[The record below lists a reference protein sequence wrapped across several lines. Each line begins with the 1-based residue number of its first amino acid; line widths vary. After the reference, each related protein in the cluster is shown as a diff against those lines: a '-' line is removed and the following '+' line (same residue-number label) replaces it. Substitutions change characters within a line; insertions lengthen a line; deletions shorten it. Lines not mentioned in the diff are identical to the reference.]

1 MTNNQGT
8 MRIGE
13 VHAILRRDVPDIE
26 LSKIRYYEDKG
37 LVQPT
42 RSRKGYRL
50 YSQRDVECLREAI
63 RLAHEEFVPLR
74 VVRLRLIEQ
83 GLLDDTSVAAG
94 SRQVARATAGVISVP
109 VPSTN
114 GAEVTSSEV
123 TDISPV
129 TSIDVQEP
137 STDGESV
144 DATHAVPDVDFEEEE
159 TATDLVT
166 DATQSSSLAES
177 SVTYEAHVVVAPET
191 TPPSTSVVAV
201 PSPVPVSVRE
211 VAPAPEVTS
220 YVDDEYGDTDRYYS
234 PAEFLQVSGLEP
246 TVMNQLVAI
255 GLLSPETV
263 ANQSTFNHLDLRV
276 ARAVKV
282 LLARNIDVRLLGSL
296 RRNVEREIGLLNDV
310 TAPTRA
316 TKRAPSARE
325 AHDTARAVALEISA
339 LRAELFAR
347 SLHKYLGH

>member
-1 MTNNQGT
+1 MNNQGT

-94 SRQVARATAGVISVP
+94 TRQVARATAGVISVP
-109 VPSTN
+109 VPSSNGNDDSPLDESTTSANSSDDEPVVQSQGMTVAPDEPDAELVGIGTDASSTALVTTVATN
-114 GAEVTSSEV
+114 EPVGETRGVHEVRAVAHENVPKAPIVESPSPPGFEVTRVSEV
-123 TDISPV
+123 SD
-129 TSIDVQEP
+129 
-137 STDGESV
+137 
-144 DATHAVPDVDFEEEE
+144 
-159 TATDLVT
+159 
-166 DATQSSSLAES
+166 
-177 SVTYEAHVVVAPET
+177 Y
-191 TPPSTSVVAV
+191 
-201 PSPVPVSVRE
+201 
-211 VAPAPEVTS
+211 
-220 YVDDEYGDTDRYYS
+220 DDDDRYYS
-234 PAEFLQVSGLEP
+234 PAEFLSVSGLEP
-246 TVMNQLVAI
+246 AVMNQLVAI

-263 ANQSTFNHLDLRV
+263 ANQSTFNQLDLRV

-310 TAPTRA
+310 TAPVRPSKKT
-316 TKRAPSARE
+316 PSARE
-325 AHDTARAVALEISA
+325 AHDTARTIALEISA

>member
-1 MTNNQGT
+1 MNNQGT

-94 SRQVARATAGVISVP
+94 TRQVARATAGVISVP
-109 VPSTN
+109 VPSAN
-114 GAEVTSSEV
+114 GNEEFSGAAPDTSSVESNDDEEIREQV
-123 TDISPV
+123 D
-129 TSIDVQEP
+129 SIDS
-137 STDGESV
+137 STDV
-144 DATHAVPDVDFEEEE
+144 DYDDEQTSADQVALAALSGSF
-159 TATDLVT
+159 
-166 DATQSSSLAES
+166 AES
-177 SVTYEAHVVVAPET
+177 SISHEIHATA
-191 TPPSTSVVAV
+191 
-201 PSPVPVSVRE
+201 
-211 VAPAPEVTS
+211 APEVIPATASVVSLPTHLREVTNTS
-220 YVDDEYGDTDRYYS
+220 EVAGYEDEDEDRFYS
-234 PAEFLQVSGLEP
+234 PSEFLQVSGLEP
-246 TVMNQLVAI
+246 SVMNQLVAI

-263 ANQSTFNHLDLRV
+263 ANQSTFNQLDLRV
-276 ARAVKV
+276 ARALKV

-310 TAPTRA
+310 TSPVRPSKKA
-316 TKRAPSARE
+316 TSARE
-325 AHDTARAVALEISA
+325 AHDTARSIALEISA